1 MWLEWIVKH
10 AMQLAQKVLM
20 HANASLTLS
29 KVISMLFLVSLS
41 FTTMLMSIVL
51 FREVD
56 SLAEQIS
63 SMKNQNE

>member
-10 AMQLAQKVLM
+10 AIQLAQKVLM

-29 KVISMLFLVSLS
+29 KVISVLFLVSLS

-63 SMKNQNE
+63 AIKNQNK